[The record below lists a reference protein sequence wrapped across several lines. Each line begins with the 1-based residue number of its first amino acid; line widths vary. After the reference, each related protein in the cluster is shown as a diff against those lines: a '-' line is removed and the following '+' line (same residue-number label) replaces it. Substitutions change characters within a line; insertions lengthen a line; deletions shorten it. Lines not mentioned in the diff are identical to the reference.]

1 MINVTFPAKLSDDHD
16 GDTAGGGGTAV
27 GGGTRP
33 ITGGGAVGITMPVGG
48 DALACVSDT
57 PVGGGTAGTGRV

>member
-1 MINVTFPAKLSDDHD
+1 
-16 GDTAGGGGTAV
+16 
-27 GGGTRP
+27 
-33 ITGGGAVGITMPVGG
+33 MPVGG